1 MRRVGVGK
9 EGREELVPCAVRRP
23 ASVPLVHGLP
33 LPEAH
38 TQITPR
44 HPNPIPVQ
52 DPVDD
57 PTVFSP
63 AAAALPGLR
72 QMRLQPDPLLV
83 REISPP
89 HEHAN
94 QRISRKSR
102 DPPDRPKTVIRRY
115 GRTLPPRDHW
125 PGMPRHARLADGDQ
139 IAGETAA
146 VDLVLAS
153 LAGTVPAAPA
163 SFPLAAD
170 GMEQQVSGLVS
181 SAAIAGPWVLPGPAG
196 AHAAGRARVDGERV
210 HERAGRRGR
219 PRTRRGRRRPARSP
233 ASGRA
238 GHLPVSSRRARSWA
252 VALVRSPS

>member
-9 EGREELVPCAVRRP
+9 DGREELVPCAVRRP

-38 TQITPR
+38 TQIPPR
-44 HPNPIPVQ
+44 HPSPIPVQ

-57 PTVFSP
+57 PTVASP
-63 AAAALPGLR
+63 TAAALPGLR

-94 QRISRKSR
+94 QRISRKSH

-146 VDLVLAS
+146 VDLVLAPLRHRPRRTGFFPARRRRHGAAGVRAGEQRGHCWTPAS
-153 LAGTVPAAPA
+153 PWTGGRSRRLAG
-163 SFPLAAD
+163 LAWMESVSMSEPVAVAVRALAGDGAD
-170 GMEQQVSGLVS
+170 RL
-181 SAAIAGPWVLPGPAG
+181 ALLPQEERVTYRYPAG
-196 AHAAGRARVDGERV
+196 G
-210 HERAGRRGR
+210 RGR
-219 PRTRRGRRRPARSP
+219 GRWR
-233 ASGRA
+233 
-238 GHLPVSSRRARSWA
+238 W
-252 VALVRSPS
+252 